1 MYEVSSHLLSPQLL
15 HSLSL
20 GRGSEVVVRRRL
32 KAGKEN
38 ILGVEH
44 LLADFL
50 PWAFR

>member
-1 MYEVSSHLLSPQLL
+1 MYKVSSCLLSPQLL
-15 HSLSL
+15 HSLSS
-20 GRGSEVVVRRRL
+20 GRGSEVVVGRRP

-50 PWAFR
+50 PRAFR